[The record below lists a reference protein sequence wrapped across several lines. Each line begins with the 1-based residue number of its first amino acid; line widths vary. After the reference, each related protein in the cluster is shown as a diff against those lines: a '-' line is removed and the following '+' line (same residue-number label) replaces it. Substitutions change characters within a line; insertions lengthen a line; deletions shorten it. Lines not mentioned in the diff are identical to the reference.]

1 MLMIYFIL
9 VLMWKGLYNFHLEIW
24 GDGSEGIER
33 DSRNGAVGLA
43 PLSKQ
48 EMSTVWIVCF
58 FARVFV
64 RLQGARGAWASPDG
78 S

>member
-1 MLMIYFIL
+1 
-9 VLMWKGLYNFHLEIW
+9 MWKRLYNLRV
-24 GDGSEGIER
+24 GGGSEGIER
-33 DSRNGAVGLA
+33 ESRNSADGLA
-43 PLSKQ
+43 PLSRQ
-48 EMSTVWIVCF
+48 EMSTVWIVQVVRL